1 MRHPSAT
8 QSLPAPKL
16 PPKQECGHGRIFQ
29 IQIGPKTCFQL
40 RPLPHPATNWPPLCR
55 GPQLQTAAPHHYH
68 CRATTFIPSN
78 PTAQETE
85 MGPSIPYLPSYDRET
100 NGTTFSYKN
109 TRFSYADGP
118 TPATT
123 MGPRQQASRSGPAPR
138 WDTSFP
144 YLRESGLPRGETFYL
159 HFSATA
165 QLWRKDNYTRNSRLL
180 RYKNIISSYDR
191 SRVPATRQP
200 PPAPPLSYGTPHVL
214 SCIPPSR
221 CACPPPLPYPALSTS
236 CPFLI

>member
-1 MRHPSAT
+1 MEGISKYHPAEPAGSAST
-8 QSLPAPKL
+8 TSSGTPSLP
-16 PPKQECGHGRIFQ
+16 
-29 IQIGPKTCFQL
+29 
-40 RPLPHPATNWPPLCR
+40 
-55 GPQLQTAAPHHYH
+55 
-68 CRATTFIPSN
+68 CRATIFIPSN

-144 YLRESGLPRGETFYL
+144 YLRESGLPRSETFYL

-165 QLWRKDNYTRNSRLL
+165 QLWRKDNYTRNSRLP

-200 PPAPPLSYGTPHVL
+200 PPAPPLSYGPLHVL

-221 CACPPPLPYPALSTS
+221 CACPPPLSLS
-236 CPFLI
+236 CPFHIQPFPYPERLCIMTPYPPQQQERTPL